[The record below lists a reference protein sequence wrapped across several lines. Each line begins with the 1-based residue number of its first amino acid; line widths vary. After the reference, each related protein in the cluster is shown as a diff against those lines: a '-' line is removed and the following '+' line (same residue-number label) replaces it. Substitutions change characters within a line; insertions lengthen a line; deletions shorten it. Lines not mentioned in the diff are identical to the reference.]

1 MRVAVIP
8 AAETSSGRFK
18 LGASGGPGLAHPASR
33 IRVAAAPA
41 VICVPIQPASGRF
54 LRTICIQSKG
64 YSISR
69 AWRGFCTNPK
79 SFEIRTS
86 FDSNETSIDWI
97 NMATSTITPETSLQ
111 PEKARTHLHAVA
123 DTRDI
128 QVDGEAAES
137 VIAEKRIGE
146 RIKHLRLR
154 KSMGLVELGRHTGL
168 SASFLSQLETGR
180 VVPTLR
186 NLARIAM
193 VFSKDL
199 NYFFE
204 PEPLTLFR
212 VHRGKDRLRLP
223 QTGVDDPSY
232 FFESLGYL
240 VPDRQ
245 LDPYFAE
252 FVPAGSSTKP
262 SAQQLAR
269 AHQHFGCEFLYVL
282 SGSLTIRHGVDSHLV
297 HQGDAVYFDA
307 STTHSYE
314 CAGTVPATALIVTL
328 QQPVTLPG
336 NNGRNRDSATLRS
349 ARSVASAALPAQTAK
364 PRPISRAV

>member
-1 MRVAVIP
+1 MATTPLIP
-8 AAETSSGRFK
+8 ANR
-18 LGASGGPGLAHPASR
+18 PAKST
-33 IRVAAAPA
+33 PA
-41 VICVPIQPASGRF
+41 IHALPEP
-54 LRTICIQSKG
+54 
-64 YSISR
+64 
-69 AWRGFCTNPK
+69 FC
-79 SFEIRTS
+79 
-86 FDSNETSIDWI
+86 
-97 NMATSTITPETSLQ
+97 
-111 PEKARTHLHAVA
+111 
-123 DTRDI
+123 I

-137 VIAEKRIGE
+137 VISEKRIGE
-146 RIKHLRLR
+146 RIKHLRLK

-212 VHRGKDRLRLP
+212 IHRAKDRVRLP
-223 QTGVDDPSY
+223 QSSVTDPAY

-252 FVPAGSSTKP
+252 FLPANPGPNQRQES
-262 SAQQLAR
+262 R
-269 AHQHFGCEFLYVL
+269 AHQHFGCEFLYLL
-282 SGSLTIRHGVDSHLV
+282 SGSLTIRHGAHTHHVE
-297 HQGDAVYFDA
+297 QGDAIYFDA

-314 CAGTVPATALIVTL
+314 CPGPGTATALIVTL
-328 QQPVTLPG
+328 QQPIVAG
-336 NNGRNRDSATLRS
+336 ANGTRS
-349 ARSVASAALPAQTAK
+349 QLPAQLARNPRSLPSAPAPVRTARTTVIPK
-364 PRPISRAV
+364 VG